1 MQVKVICLFDL
12 RREDS
17 PHLMQLHYFGERI
30 KRRVLSRGEIFEN
43 TKTLHKQ
50 QLLIWRQFFFLP
62 KRPLA
67 L

>member
-30 KRRVLSRGEIFEN
+30 KRRVLSRGEIFE
-43 TKTLHKQ
+43 KHKNPSQ
-50 QLLIWRQFFFLP
+50 AAAAYLETVFFP
-62 KRPLA
+62 S
-67 L
+67 